1 MRVYIFTSYNMY
13 RCLATNCNSST
24 HTTKG
29 HRCTKCG
36 ELGHSIFECENVI
49 ACQILSKVDTILP
62 ESEWCTIE
70 NCDHKQTHRT
80 HDHTCNECGLSNHN
94 IVGECPIKTELTSTF
109 YSFNANTLTNEP
121 INLLSLKDY
130 YRFYDDFYVKC
141 ESDNNTLTYIRKK
154 NGIYRYL
161 IVINGNTTNEEIH
174 DLVSR
179 FTYKMSYMYFSN
191 MFLEN
196 IVTPVNTTPSLG
208 IIEDA
213 NIVFDNIIN
222 TDYLANDYLPNDL
235 YEDTTP
241 TVNCPLCRTEHKI
254 NQLFDIKGSEET
266 CKVCYE
272 NNVEKFYSLCGHG
285 CVCKTCFDLL

>member
-1 MRVYIFTSYNMY
+1 MY

-94 IVGECPIKTELTSTF
+94 IVGECPIKTELDRPLYCYSSTTF
-109 YSFNANTLTNEP
+109 ENEN
-121 INLLSLKDY
+121 INLLNLKDY
-130 YRFYDDFYVKC
+130 FRFYDNFYLKC
-141 ESDNNTLTYIRKK
+141 ETDNNSFVYIRKK
-154 NGIYRYL
+154 NGNYRYL
-161 IVINGNTTNEEIH
+161 IVDGNEQTMEEQLYN
-174 DLVSR
+174 LVTR
-179 FTYKMSYMYFSN
+179 FIYKMNYMYFSN
-191 MFLEN
+191 AFLEN
-196 IVTPVNTTPSLG
+196 IVTPINTTPSIG

-213 NIVFDNIIN
+213 NIIFENIIN
-222 TDYLANDYLPNDL
+222 TDYLTNDYIDNGVF
-235 YEDTTP
+235 EDNNE
-241 TVNCPLCRTEHKI
+241 VLSCPLCRTEHKI
-254 NQLFDIKGSEET
+254 NQVFEIKGSEEI
-266 CKVCYE
+266 CKVCYD
-272 NNVEKFYSLCGHG
+272 NKVEKFYSLCGHG